1 MGASEVLF
9 KPLPARDAGSELQS
23 LLERPH
29 AAQTYLP
36 RSSDGLPTTA
46 RFHGFD
52 LQGVPLLSGLR
63 HFPGELVRARTTVT
77 LRTETVGSTVLV
89 LCEDGDWTRA
99 IIVGV
104 VQDPASTAA
113 PIARPVQVEVHADDD
128 RLVLSAQ
135 REIVLKCG
143 AASITLTRAG
153 KVLIEGNYVMSRS
166 TGYNKIKGAAIDI
179 N

>member
-9 KPLPARDAGSELQS
+9 TQLPEGDTSSDIQS
-23 LLERPH
+23 LLERPRP
-29 AAQTYLP
+29 ARVDAP
-36 RSSDGLPTTA
+36 RAPEGSATTA

-63 HFPGELVRARTTVT
+63 HFPGEVVRAQTTVA
-77 LRTETVGSTVLV
+77 LRTDTVGRTVLV
-89 LCEDGDWTRA
+89 LCEDGDWTRP

-104 VQDPASTAA
+104 VQDCTSPEAPRDLPA
-113 PIARPVQVEVHADDD
+113 QVEVQTDGE
-128 RLVLSAQ
+128 RLVLCAE

-153 KVLIEGNYVMSRS
+153 KVLIEGRYVMSRS